1 MRAATAV
8 VAALVLAACGRDAR
22 FVVGA
27 KNFTEQ
33 RVLGEL
39 VAQTA
44 EAAGVAVTRRFD
56 LGGTFVCDAALRS
69 GEIDAYVEY
78 TGTAL
83 TAVMKEPPDTDP
95 RRVFERVAAVY
106 RLAGLEWLPPLGFD
120 NTFALVVRADQPV
133 RTLSAAVEPAT
144 RWRAGFGYEFQT
156 RPDGYPALARVYGLA
171 FGDVRLMDLGLLYRA
186 LQERQIDVAVG
197 SATDGL
203 IDALGLH
210 VLADDK
216 HAFPPY
222 EAAPVVRA
230 DSLARHAVLR
240 DAFTRLA
247 GTLSAEE
254 MRRLN
259 HAVDGVHGDPGDI
272 VRAWRERTR

>member
-1 MRAATAV
+1 VRRTVLGVAL
-8 VAALVLAACGRDAR
+8 AALVLAACGRDAR

-33 RVLGEL
+33 RILGEL
-39 VAQTA
+39 LAQTA

-83 TAVMKEPPDTDP
+83 TAVLKEPPDNDP
-95 RRVFERVAAVY
+95 RRVFERVAAAY
-106 RLAGLEWLPPLGFD
+106 RTVGLEWLPPLGFD
-120 NTFALVVRADQPV
+120 NTFALVVRADEPA
-133 RTLSAAVEPAT
+133 RTLSAAVEPAK

-171 FGDVRLMDLGLLYRA
+171 FGDVRVMDLGLLYRA
-186 LQERQIDVAVG
+186 LEERQIDVAVG

-210 VLADDK
+210 VLADDR

-222 EAAPVVRA
+222 EAASIVR
-230 DSLARHAVLR
+230 RE
-240 DAFTRLA
+240 AFARLA
-247 GTLSAEE
+247 GTLDADA

-259 HAVDGVHGDPGDI
+259 HAVDRVHGDPGEL
-272 VRAWRERTR
+272 VRAWREHAR